1 MKLSICPTP
10 IGNLRDI
17 TLRVLDTLNEADVIA
32 AEDSRHTRKL
42 LTHYDIKT
50 RLIRYD
56 DHHSQAGLETV
67 MDLLRSGKHVA
78 LVSDA
83 GMPVISGP
91 GIPLIRQCLVEGIE
105 VDVLPGATAFV
116 NALVL
121 SGLAADSFTFYGFLP
136 RKQSELRRKLAE
148 IKPRKEVFI
157 IYEAPHRIVKTL
169 TELKA
174 LLGNRQVVL
183 ARELTK
189 MHEEVLRMDIA
200 SLMEELTLHP
210 RKGEMVLLVSGA
222 PEEEIS
228 TTIEQ
233 ELISLLELG
242 MSKNDAIK
250 AVAQSRHV
258 AKREVYQVAMKLK

>member
-1 MKLSICPTP
+1 
-10 IGNLRDI
+10 
-17 TLRVLDTLNEADVIA
+17 
-32 AEDSRHTRKL
+32 
-42 LTHYDIKT
+42 
-50 RLIRYD
+50 
-56 DHHSQAGLETV
+56 
-67 MDLLRSGKHVA
+67 
-78 LVSDA
+78 
-83 GMPVISGP
+83 MPVISDP
-91 GIPLIRQCLVEGIE
+91 GIPLIRQCLEEGIE